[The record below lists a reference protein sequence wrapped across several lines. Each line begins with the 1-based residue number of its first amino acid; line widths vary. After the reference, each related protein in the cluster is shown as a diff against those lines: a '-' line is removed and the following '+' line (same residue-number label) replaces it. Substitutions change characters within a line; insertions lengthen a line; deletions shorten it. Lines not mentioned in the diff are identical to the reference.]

1 MSDDETDA
9 GSVLQQA
16 SRQRSLSEGD
26 EFPFRGSKRR
36 RAEENT
42 TTDNRDP
49 GNVTD
54 VFSGKDINLNVKF
67 ERVKPPTDDHLKGKK
82 VKYLISKYIDENR
95 DLYFVKLVSGA
106 LKRRTFES
114 LIDVEDESTFSGF
127 VGKAS
132 NVRIKYTYCVEL
144 LHAWATAIEK
154 VKKMIEPS
162 VIMTDRSW
170 TDSQTLHERI
180 IEKDGVLIAFA
191 RYVAFIM
198 MTESNN
204 LIPRN
209 RTRYVM
215 SDQDRIEDT
224 RVLDLMRGVKQDLGV
239 LRSDLEKI
247 YLTPTR

>member
-1 MSDDETDA
+1 
-9 GSVLQQA
+9 
-16 SRQRSLSEGD
+16 
-26 EFPFRGSKRR
+26 
-36 RAEENT
+36 
-42 TTDNRDP
+42 
-49 GNVTD
+49 
-54 VFSGKDINLNVKF
+54 
-67 ERVKPPTDDHLKGKK
+67 
-82 VKYLISKYIDENR
+82 
-95 DLYFVKLVSGA
+95 
-106 LKRRTFES
+106 
-114 LIDVEDESTFSGF
+114 
-127 VGKAS
+127 
-132 NVRIKYTYCVEL
+132 L